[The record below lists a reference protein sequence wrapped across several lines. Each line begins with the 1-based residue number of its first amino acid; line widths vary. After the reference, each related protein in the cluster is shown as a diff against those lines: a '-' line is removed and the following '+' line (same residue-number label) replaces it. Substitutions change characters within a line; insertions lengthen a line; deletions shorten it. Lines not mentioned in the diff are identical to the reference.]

1 MLRKE
6 PLMQLLSVINPFGLL
21 FALLLALPPVVYR
34 LRSKTAFT
42 VVPNKGLRT
51 LAAIGR
57 FGSLFL
63 MSVHLGIAEQGFT
76 EPKELM
82 RRFWLITT
90 AVMICFYLLLW
101 FLYAKNQSRRTAV
114 ATVILSAAVF
124 IFSGILQVNTLL
136 FTFGVVYLAGELMTV
151 RHCT

>member
-1 MLRKE
+1 MK
-6 PLMQLLSVINPFGLL
+6 LLSVINPFGML
-21 FALLLALPPVVYR
+21 FALLLALPPVVCR
-34 LRSKTAFT
+34 HRRKAVFR
-42 VVPNKGLRT
+42 VFPNKGVRT

-63 MSVHLGIAEQGFT
+63 MSVHLGIGEKGFT

-90 AVMICFYLLLW
+90 AVMILLYLLLW
-101 FLYAKNQSRRTAV
+101 LCYLKKQTKRTA
-114 ATVILSAAVF
+114 AGIVIISAAVF

-136 FTFGVVYLAGELMTV
+136 FTFGIVYLAGELTIV
-151 RHCT
+151 RHST

>member
-1 MLRKE
+1 MK
-6 PLMQLLSVINPFGLL
+6 LLSVINPFGLL
-21 FALLLALPPVVYR
+21 FALLLAFPPVAYR

-42 VVPNKGLRT
+42 AFPNKGIRT

-63 MSVHLGIAEQGFT
+63 MSVHLGIGEKGFT

-82 RRFWLITT
+82 RRFWLITS
-90 AVMICFYLLLW
+90 AAMILAYLLLW
-101 FLYAKNQSRRTAV
+101 FFYGKKPSKRTAAAIV
-114 ATVILSAAVF
+114 GVSAAVF

-136 FTFGVVYLAGELMTV
+136 FTFGVVYLAGELTIV
-151 RHCT
+151 RHKS